1 MTFRIA
7 QISDTHLGREK
18 SYFTANFHKVAAHI
32 AAARFNLVLN
42 SGDMSLDGAGC
53 EDDLLEARR
62 LHETLRVPV
71 RFIPGNHVL
80 AKARTRRSTP
90 GCRRSRRLAA
100 SATSPASAT
109 TTGRWRL
116 RLAHPRDQRATAR
129 QRSCRGRRPASVRA
143 GEGGGLARN
152 ASGPVRPQA
161 AVRCIGGR
169 GGGERPLRQSDA
181 ATPAAR
187 SARDCTPA
195 LIASGHV
202 HQYRST
208 QPTQSHHVWAP
219 STGFVLP
226 DDRQPRYGLK
236 QTGYVEHA
244 LHSDG
249 THASTFATVPG
260 LDTLSITDFPEAYR
274 QSACT
279 RVWHRARSW
288 ACAKYSRHA
297 LVA

>member
-53 EDDLLEARR
+53 EDDLLEASR

-71 RFIPGNHVL
+71 RFIPGNHDLGESQDAPQHAGLPTITAARRQRYL
-80 AKARTRRSTP
+80 ACFGDDYWSLEAPGWRILAINAQLLGSDLAEADAQLRFVQEKAAA
-90 GCRRSRRLAA
+90 SRGTRLALFVHKPLFDA
-100 SATSPASAT
+100 SADEGAVS
-109 TTGRWRL
+109 GRFVNPM
-116 RLAHPRDQRATAR
+116 PRR
-129 QRSCRGRRPASVRA
+129 QLLEALG
-143 GEGGGLARN
+143 
-152 ASGPVRPQA
+152 
-161 AVRCIGGR
+161 
-169 GGGERPLRQSDA
+169 
-181 ATPAAR
+181 
-187 SARDCTPA
+187 DCTPA

-208 QPTQSHHVWAP
+208 RPTQSHHVWAP

-249 THASTFATVPG
+249 THASTFVTVPG

-274 QSACT
+274 QYG
-279 RVWHRARSW
+279 VH
-288 ACAKYSRHA
+288 
-297 LVA
+297 